1 MGDRAS
7 NSRPFQ
13 RRAAQRSII
22 SEARKAIGQ
31 CRAAGLGCKITN
43 ELDVIQVFVLHG
55 RGFREVGPRH
65 HPPGSGVLSF
75 SCQEGS
81 RRQYVDANAVLM
93 G

>member
-31 CRAAGLGCKITN
+31 CHRAGLQDHQR
-43 ELDVIQVFVLHG
+43 LDMIQVFVGALELG
-55 RGFREVGPRH
+55 DERRVNVALRGSVATEQVGALALKGLTLR
-65 HPPGSGVLSF
+65 
-75 SCQEGS
+75 
-81 RRQYVDANAVLM
+81 
-93 G
+93 